1 MTKKTLLI
9 EDLASEPLPSAID
22 PELPPVQE
30 GEVSFTDAMRDCVAL
45 LNKFVE
51 MKPEQAIVTSLWA
64 AATWFVDAFDFVPY
78 LLITSKTKE
87 CGKSRLLQCLSLL
100 VKKPTK
106 VSDITPAATFRILSK
121 ETRTLLLDEV
131 DQYLLYREG
140 FFSILND
147 GNTRGNDIC
156 RTATNARGG
165 FTDDLKK
172 YYSFGFKAVAGI
184 KAEKIKDTLTSRSIV
199 IQLRKKEC
207 NGEARIKIKH
217 YESEFAALRSR
228 FYTLSLR
235 YGQKVQELTDSGTIK
250 FPRNFHFS
258 GRDIDKFEPLWA
270 LLNCMADKKTQKVCK
285 VACRRCTEQMV
296 ASSEKALLLNIY
308 KIVENIQQESIKTLD
323 LLDKLHLVPEWRD
336 LSPKKL
342 GDILDTFQVK
352 SHHIWRENNARGYF
366 VNQLKQ
372 AYFEYK

>member
-30 GEVSFTDAMRDCVAL
+30 GEVSFTDTLRDCVTL
-45 LNKFVE
+45 LNKFVT

-64 AATWFVDAFDFVPY
+64 AATWFVDSFDFVPY

-87 CGKSRLLQCLSLL
+87 CGKSRLLTFLELL
-100 VKKPTK
+100 VKKPTQA
-106 VSDITPAATFRILSK
+106 SDVTPAAVFRLLSK
-121 ETRTLLLDEV
+121 ETRTLLMDEV
-131 DQYLLYREG
+131 DQYVADRAG

-147 GNTRGNDIC
+147 GNTRGKKVY
-156 RTATNARGG
+156 RAASNAKGG
-165 FTDDLKK
+165 FSDECKS
-172 YYSFGFKAVAGI
+172 YECFGFKAVVGI
-184 KAEKIKDTLTSRSIV
+184 NAEKIQDTVTSRSIV
-199 IQLRKKEC
+199 VQLRRKARTR
-207 NGEARIKIKH
+207 GVRIKFKQFD
-217 YESEFAALRSR
+217 SEFASLRSR

-235 YGQKVQELTDSGTIK
+235 YGDKVRELTESGTIK
-250 FPRNFHFS
+250 FPLEFS
-258 GRDIDKFEPLWA
+258 DRQVEGFEPLWA
-270 LLNCMADKKTQKVCK
+270 MLNCMADKKTQKVCK
-285 VACRRCTEQMV
+285 EACRRCTEQMV